1 VPPEVLGNSCF
12 SQNPEAVNMEQ
23 AAVGHCNKVGV
34 GASAHNAETHSARSP
49 GICGEPDVAEC

>member
-1 VPPEVLGNSCF
+1 
-12 SQNPEAVNMEQ
+12 MEQ